1 MNRIKNLLS
10 LLERVFNSRRLRTIL
25 GVLLVCIV
33 SFGYI
38 FYLVEPQI
46 KTFGDGIWWALVTIT
61 TVGYGDITPL
71 TTIGRLVAGTLM
83 FVGLGL
89 IATVTAIVSA
99 KFISNYVDHHTNDDV
114 LEKLEELEAEIEKL
128 KSLEEDELE
137 KLDELDAEIQDIKD
151 KFLYRL
157 FFLIYC
163 IMFNE
168 ISSSLNKLSLSL
180 FLKEVELKSNFSP
193 SINS

>member
-1 MNRIKNLLS
+1 MNRIKNFINLI
-10 LLERVFNSRRLRTIL
+10 ERVFNSRRLRTIL
-25 GVLLVCIV
+25 GVLIICIL
-33 SFGYI
+33 SFGFV

-61 TVGYGDITPL
+61 TVGYGDITPA
-71 TTIGRLVAGTLM
+71 TTLGKFVAGTLM

-137 KLDELDAEIQDIKD
+137 KLDELDSEIQNIKD
-151 KFLYRL
+151 KF
-157 FFLIYC
+157 
-163 IMFNE
+163 
-168 ISSSLNKLSLSL
+168 
-180 FLKEVELKSNFSP
+180 
-193 SINS
+193 

>member
-1 MNRIKNLLS
+1 MNRIKNFINLI
-10 LLERVFNSRRLRTIL
+10 ERVFNSRRLRTIL
-25 GVLLVCIV
+25 GVLLICII

-38 FYLVEPQI
+38 FYLAEPQI

-71 TTIGRLVAGTLM
+71 TTLGRFVAGTLM

-114 LEKLEELEAEIEKL
+114 LEKLEELEDEIEKIEEIESNVVGKL
-128 KSLEEDELE
+128 KELEEEIDELN
-137 KLDELDAEIQDIKD
+137 KKIQ
-151 KFLYRL
+151 
-157 FFLIYC
+157 
-163 IMFNE
+163 
-168 ISSSLNKLSLSL
+168 
-180 FLKEVELKSNFSP
+180 
-193 SINS
+193 

>member
-1 MNRIKNLLS
+1 MNRIKNFINLI
-10 LLERVFNSRRLRTIL
+10 ERVFNSRRLRTIL
-25 GVLLVCIV
+25 GVLIICIV
-33 SFGYI
+33 SFGFV

-71 TTIGRLVAGTLM
+71 TTLGRFVAGSLM

-99 KFISNYVDHHTNDDV
+99 KFVANYVDHHTNDDV

-151 KFLYRL
+151 KFQ
-157 FFLIYC
+157 
-163 IMFNE
+163 
-168 ISSSLNKLSLSL
+168 
-180 FLKEVELKSNFSP
+180 
-193 SINS
+193 

>member
-1 MNRIKNLLS
+1 MNRIKNFINLI
-10 LLERVFNSRRLRTIL
+10 ERVFNSRRLRTIL
-25 GVLLVCIV
+25 GVLLICII

-38 FYLVEPQI
+38 FYLAEPQI

-71 TTIGRLVAGTLM
+71 TTLGRFVAGTLM

-114 LEKLEELEAEIEKL
+114 LEKLEELEDEIEKIEEIESNVVDKL
-128 KSLEEDELE
+128 KELEEEIDEL
-137 KLDELDAEIQDIKD
+137 
-151 KFLYRL
+151 
-157 FFLIYC
+157 
-163 IMFNE
+163 N
-168 ISSSLNKLSLSL
+168 
-180 FLKEVELKSNFSP
+180 
-193 SINS
+193 